1 MAAEGGRLRQARDII
16 PLPGRAVDRGRVDDE
31 PLSDAEREFLD
42 WLLEEA
48 LSEWQAEQSE

>member
-1 MAAEGGRLRQARDII
+1 LRQARDII

>member
-1 MAAEGGRLRQARDII
+1 VRQARDII
-16 PLPGRAVDRGRVDDE
+16 PLPGRSVDRARIDDE

-48 LSEWQAEQSE
+48 LSEWQEEQSE